1 MKKNIVFVLTLFTG
15 VMTLAAEVVEH
26 TAGGH
31 HEEIVIP
38 LREIGWQAAN
48 LGILVI
54 ALFFFLRKSI
64 AESFAKRRSNFI
76 AQAEKTKEA
85 LKLAEA
91 ELADTKAK
99 LANLENGEAKA
110 LENAKH
116 EAMLISANM
125 IKDSE
130 AQAAKMK
137 ADAEMTIR
145 NELMKAK
152 MEINAIILGEA
163 VAQAKSKIS
172 AGAAGNVQ
180 NTEAHFLA
188 QVEDSKSK
196 ASH

>member
-1 MKKNIVFVLTLFTG
+1 MKKNIVFVLTLFIS
-15 VMTLAAEVVEH
+15 VLTLAAEVEH
-26 TAGGH
+26 ATGGH
-31 HEEIVIP
+31 HEDVVIP

-54 ALFFFLRKSI
+54 AMFFFLRKSI

-116 EAMLISANM
+116 EATLLSANL
-125 IKDSE
+125 IKESE
-130 AQAAKMK
+130 AQAAKIK

-163 VAQAKSKIS
+163 VSQAKAKIS
-172 AGAAGNVQ
+172 SGAAGNVHSS
-180 NTEAHFLA
+180 EAHFLA
-188 QVEDSKSK
+188 QVESSKTK